1 MPATRPSL
9 QPTRLHATTHPRPPW
24 KHPLR
29 IAIVAPPWLP
39 VPPPSYGGTEAVL
52 DALCRGLA
60 ERGHEVLLIC
70 AGDSTCP
77 VERVNVGPASLGTE
91 QMHTHTDLAHAVF
104 AHEAANAWSADLVHD
119 HTLTGPWVGEAI
131 SSAPVVVTNHG
142 PFAGDLRIAFD
153 RLARLMPVVAI
164 SAAQAR
170 TAGPTGVAAV
180 IHHGLDLTQLHANHG
195 PGEHALF
202 VGRMSP
208 DKGVHLAIDV
218 ARRAEVPL
226 VIAAKMREPD
236 ERRYYDA
243 FVAPR
248 LGEDVEFVGEIDRSQ
263 RSALLASATCLL
275 NPLQWDEPFGL
286 VAIEA
291 LAAGVP
297 VVATPRGAMPE
308 IVIDGTTGY
317 LGDTID
323 ELASAVTRAP
333 MIDRKRCRQDM
344 EERFS
349 MARMALDH
357 ERFYRGVIASHRT
370 LWSQQQ

>member
-1 MPATRPSL
+1 
-9 QPTRLHATTHPRPPW
+9 
-24 KHPLR
+24 
-29 IAIVAPPWLP
+29 
-39 VPPPSYGGTEAVL
+39 
-52 DALCRGLA
+52 
-60 ERGHEVLLIC
+60 
-70 AGDSTCP
+70 
-77 VERVNVGPASLGTE
+77 
-91 QMHTHTDLAHAVF
+91 
-104 AHEAANAWSADLVHD
+104 
-119 HTLTGPWVGEAI
+119 
-131 SSAPVVVTNHG
+131 
-142 PFAGDLRIAFD
+142 
-153 RLARLMPVVAI
+153 
-164 SAAQAR
+164 
-170 TAGPTGVAAV
+170 
-180 IHHGLDLTQLHANHG
+180 
-195 PGEHALF
+195 
-202 VGRMSP
+202 MSP

-357 ERFYRGVIASHRT
+357 ERFYRGVIASHRP